1 MHWVYV
7 TKYNHWKKEV
17 FRRNPYWV
25 PFWEI
30 MFDAVLRISLSY
42 DIELICYTNNTLI
55 TKNKEKSSALLRWM
69 WLLWCDL
76 LSWNECYGSKNE
88 GGFVVTPE
96 KFMNTSWLRIWLD
109 RDTIK
114 YFSLLLDG
122 RWCFKAHFE
131 CFI

>member
-25 PFWEI
+25 SFWEI

-55 TKNKEKSSALLRWM
+55 TKNKEIREIIRLAEMNVTSVMRSAILEWM
-69 WLLWCDL
+69 LC
-76 LSWNECYGSKNE
+76 SKNE

-96 KFMNTSWLRIWLD
+96 KFMNTIHEY
-109 RDTIK
+109 K
-114 YFSLLLDG
+114 NPSLTG
-122 RWCFKAHFE
+122 
-131 CFI
+131 